1 MNEKKRNERKIDLEL
16 PDITFRAKK
25 NERKFIMKLKVVIA
39 LEASQTHYRFQ
50 ALQYRFNVVKTQLQ
64 LKYLNTYSQSANA

>member
-25 NERKFIMKLKVVIA
+25 NERKFIMNFKV
-39 LEASQTHYRFQ
+39 ET
-50 ALQYRFNVVKTQLQ
+50 VKWGFFPLGVCPG
-64 LKYLNTYSQSANA
+64 AM